1 MKMACVR
8 QHNITVILIHVS
20 FILVSHFGART
31 QPDIFNIIFNFF
43 QTCRL
48 GRHAPIT
55 KVLRDGILKVGKK
68 QAEKLANEDTEQWF
82 DLIGD
87 SPTASLV
94 KLYSQVNYITVTFK
108 IPFAKNFLWYVS
120 IS

>member
-1 MKMACVR
+1 MGSDMGF
-8 QHNITVILIHVS
+8 ILIKFS
-20 FILVSHFGART
+20 LF
-31 QPDIFNIIFNFF
+31 FF

-48 GRHAPIT
+48 GRHAPVT

-94 KLYSQVNYITVTFK
+94 KLYSQVRQDRK
-108 IPFAKNFLWYVS
+108 KQLQGLS
-120 IS
+120 